1 MKRKN
6 SIILHTAMACF
17 LWLMIFCPACLMAQE
32 WWSNPQ
38 EVRNFREHMR
48 LLQATPPPI
57 RTAEGWEGD
66 RNHTFEVASDASF
79 NSESV
84 SRVCYT
90 LNGTYLGPYDIGI
103 DAYSMKQRQ
112 IDIGKGVPYK
122 IRDIGK
128 NRDTLVT
135 NGKSKQSIRGWD
147 FYTVLEY
154 DSKECLLRLV
164 TLDEVKKALYPDLKE
179 PALFMINKFF
189 ITKDEDLY
197 RLDRDFIM
205 KVERVSSTEISP
217 LKDFPPFIIIRIF
230 THTHHNWHQAQE
242 YKGT

>member
-1 MKRKN
+1 MYV
-6 SIILHTAMACF
+6 M
-17 LWLMIFCPACLMAQE
+17 
-32 WWSNPQ
+32 
-38 EVRNFREHMR
+38 
-48 LLQATPPPI
+48 
-57 RTAEGWEGD
+57 
-66 RNHTFEVASDASF
+66 
-79 NSESV
+79 SV

-112 IDIGKGVPYK
+112 IDIGKGVPYT

-164 TLDEVKKALYPDLKE
+164 TLDEVKKALYPGLKE
-179 PALFMINKFF
+179 PVVFMINKFF

-217 LKDFPPFIIIRIF
+217 LKDFPPFTIIRIF